1 MGFFVDSLRSA
12 VGLIGSADP
21 ELMQIVGLSLKVSIS
36 STVVAGSLGVPLGFL
51 IGFNDFRLKRA
62 VITVLNTLLALPTV
76 VIGLF
81 VYTLIS
87 RRGPLGM
94 LDMLY
99 TPGAMVIGQVLL
111 ILPVITAFTIAAL
124 SRVDKRYRRT
134 ALTLGAG
141 PMHAALAVFREA
153 RYAIVAA
160 VVAAFGRVI
169 SEIGISMML
178 GGNAKGFTRTMT
190 TAMALEYDKGA
201 FTLAVALGIVLL
213 VPPFRAFF
221 NLYPLSI
228 RDFAIVLGGTLA
240 WAVLVKWMEIPADL
254 GAGPFIAAVLA
265 ATALAVTAG
274 TAASLRALARRPI
287 EVLRNE

>member
-1 MGFFVDSLRSA
+1 MGFFWDSLRSA
-12 VGLIGSADP
+12 VGLIWSADP
-21 ELMQIVGLSLKVSIS
+21 ELVQIVGLSLKVSIS
-36 STVVAGSLGVPLGFL
+36 STLVAGCLGVPLGFVV
-51 IGFNDFRLKRA
+51 GFNEFRLKRA

-94 LDMLY
+94 LDLLY

-134 ALTLGAG
+134 AQTLGAG
-141 PMHAALAVFREA
+141 PLHTALVVFREA

-178 GGNAKGFTRTMT
+178 GGNARGFTRTMT
-190 TAMALEYDKGA
+190 TAMALEYDKGE
-201 FTLAVALGIVLL
+201 FVLAVALGAVLL
-213 VPPFRAFF
+213 T
-221 NLYPLSI
+221 I
-228 RDFAIVLGGTLA
+228 
-240 WAVLVKWMEIPADL
+240 
-254 GAGPFIAAVLA
+254 
-265 ATALAVTAG
+265 
-274 TAASLRALARRPI
+274 SLLMNI
-287 EVLRNE
+287 LLNYFQGKTS